1 MQVLSAELVG
11 LRRRCGIVARLY
23 ILLTFSMPGTLV
35 AQDKSSV
42 GFGDTMQGALFAS
55 KCAVC
60 HGTDG
65 RGGEHAPDIATA
77 SDVQRLAD
85 RNLIDIIRN
94 GVSGTGMPGFGWL
107 GEEKILEIVASLR
120 TLQGKSSPVVL
131 PGNAERGQKLFF
143 GKAQC
148 SECHMAHGRGGF
160 LASDLSY
167 SEPNSTAE
175 RLRQII
181 IDPGN
186 SLPAQKKAVVVTTTD
201 GRKYTGALRAQD
213 NFSISIQTADGTFH
227 YFPKSQLASSE
238 IGAHS
243 LMPEDYRSRLS
254 DTEVNDLISYL
265 IRLGAQSPKPDEPS
279 SDDDDE

>member
-1 MQVLSAELVG
+1 MW
-11 LRRRCGIVARLY
+11 RRCRSVARLY
-23 ILLTFSMPGTLV
+23 VLLTLGVSGISV
-35 AQDKSSV
+35 AQDRSSV
-42 GFGDTMQGALFAS
+42 GARDTMQGSALFAS

-60 HGTDG
+60 HGADG

-120 TLQGKSSPVVL
+120 ALQGKSSPVVL
-131 PGNAERGQKLFF
+131 PGNAELGQKLFF

-175 RLRQII
+175 RLRQTIL
-181 IDPGN
+181 DPGN

-201 GRKYTGALRAQD
+201 GQKYTGALRAQD
-213 NFSISIQTADGTFH
+213 NFSISIQTADGIFH
-227 YFPKSQLASSE
+227 YFPRSQLASSE
-238 IGAHS
+238 IGTHS

-254 DTEVNDLISYL
+254 DTEVNDLVSYL
-265 IRLGAQSPKPDEPS
+265 IRLGAQSPKPEEPS